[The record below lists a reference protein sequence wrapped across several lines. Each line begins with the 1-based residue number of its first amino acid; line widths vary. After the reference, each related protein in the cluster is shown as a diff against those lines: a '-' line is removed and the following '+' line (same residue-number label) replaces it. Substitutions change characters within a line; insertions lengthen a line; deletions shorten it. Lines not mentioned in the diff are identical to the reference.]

1 MKIGSFLVD
10 CVLDVSREVHC
21 ANSSFFFLG
30 VLLGCSDVE
39 CTCSIIEPDKVCACT
54 LNCISYLF
62 LYLTLTI
69 LEV

>member
-1 MKIGSFLVD
+1 MSADKYT
-10 CVLDVSREVHC
+10 

-30 VLLGCSDVE
+30 ALLECVDVV
-39 CTCSIIEPDKVCACT
+39 CMCSIIELDKGVRVVCACT

-62 LYLTLTI
+62 LYLILTI